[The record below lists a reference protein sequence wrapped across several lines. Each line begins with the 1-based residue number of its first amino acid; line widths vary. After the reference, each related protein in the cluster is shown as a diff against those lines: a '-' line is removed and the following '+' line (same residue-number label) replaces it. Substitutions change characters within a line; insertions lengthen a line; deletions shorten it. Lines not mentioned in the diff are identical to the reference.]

1 MCRNP
6 SAAPLG
12 GGFANPSFMGQSG
25 ISAHHPWG
33 IAGSAETPC
42 GFVRDWRGDSLQ
54 HVAKNRGGPACPLV
68 GILWRPAAPPPMAQ
82 LDEETA
88 LLPLVLDAQTS
99 EQAAQI
105 LDALAILAAAEDQQL
120 LLLALDD
127 LGDGCEPIE
136 PAPSRME
143 DT

>member
-1 MCRNP
+1 MQEMGGSGLSTGGNP
-6 SAAPLG
+6 LKTS
-12 GGFANPSFMGQSG
+12 SS
-25 ISAHHPWG
+25 
-33 IAGSAETPC
+33 
-42 GFVRDWRGDSLQ
+42 
-54 HVAKNRGGPACPLV
+54 
-68 GILWRPAAPPPMAQ
+68 PPPVAQ

-120 LLLALDD
+120 LLLVLDD

-143 DT
+143 ET

>member
-1 MCRNP
+1 
-6 SAAPLG
+6 
-12 GGFANPSFMGQSG
+12 
-25 ISAHHPWG
+25 
-33 IAGSAETPC
+33 
-42 GFVRDWRGDSLQ
+42 
-54 HVAKNRGGPACPLV
+54 
-68 GILWRPAAPPPMAQ
+68 MAQ

-120 LLLALDD
+120 LLLVLDD

>member
-1 MCRNP
+1 
-6 SAAPLG
+6 
-12 GGFANPSFMGQSG
+12 
-25 ISAHHPWG
+25 
-33 IAGSAETPC
+33 
-42 GFVRDWRGDSLQ
+42 
-54 HVAKNRGGPACPLV
+54 
-68 GILWRPAAPPPMAQ
+68 MAQ

-88 LLPLVLDAQTS
+88 LLPLVLDAQIN

-120 LLLALDD
+120 LLLVLDD

-136 PAPSRME
+136 PAPSRMK

>member
-1 MCRNP
+1 
-6 SAAPLG
+6 
-12 GGFANPSFMGQSG
+12 
-25 ISAHHPWG
+25 
-33 IAGSAETPC
+33 
-42 GFVRDWRGDSLQ
+42 V
-54 HVAKNRGGPACPLV
+54 
-68 GILWRPAAPPPMAQ
+68 AQ

-120 LLLALDD
+120 LLLVLDD

-143 DT
+143 ET